1 METFMT
7 ILRILLLLSL
17 VICAIATAFS
27 KKVLTAVIV
36 FTSYSIIMAVTW
48 LLLRSPD
55 LAITEAAVGA
65 GVNGVLFFLT
75 LRKLHEID
83 RESDTQNKK
92 EKGEDRHE
100 KP

>member
-1 METFMT
+1 METFVT

-17 VICAIATAFS
+17 IICAIATALS
-27 KKVLTAVIV
+27 KKVMTAVIV
-36 FTSYSIIMAVTW
+36 FTSYSIIMAVIW

-75 LRKLHEID
+75 LRKLHKID
-83 RESDTQNKK
+83 RESEAHNKK
-92 EKGEDRHE
+92 EKGEDPRE